1 MLKWQKEV
9 AVDKSRADKMDP
21 KELEGR
27 IVTGILMEKQLPEFC
42 EQYDTI
48 IEKAQSLKNNLQ
60 GKSK

>member
-9 AVDKSRADKMDP
+9 AVDKSRADKMSP

-27 IVTGILMEKQLPEFC
+27 IVTGVLIEKDLPEFC

-48 IEKAQSLKNNLQ
+48 IEQAQNQAK
-60 GKSK
+60 GKPE